1 MRMIRNGA
9 LGAAVLALVIS
20 ACTLGGGGSQAPS
33 GGSGTIAGQ
42 LVLAGPPECPQ
53 RPFCLQGLEGT
64 YGLHFKE
71 FKPTDVGGPLTIAA
85 LDNGDAQVGLL
96 LTSDPAIAAKGYV
109 LLQDD
114 KKLQL
119 ADNLIPVVRKDAL
132 AASPV
137 IEDALNAV
145 IAKLDQATLI
155 DLNKQVTVDGK
166 ASADV
171 ARAWV
176 DAQAFSFTGGSGDVI
191 VGSTNFYEQE
201 ILGEIFAQ
209 VLEKAGLT
217 VERKFQLGAREV
229 VFPALQSGD
238 IDILAEYA
246 ATLLE
251 KVNNAAGEATTDPTA
266 TAAKLRERLDPLGLT
281 ALDVAVANDQNGF
294 VVTKATADQYGL
306 VKLSDLA
313 KPTPDGG

>member
-1 MRMIRNGA
+1 MRIIRNGA
-9 LGAAVLALVIS
+9 LGAAVLALAIS

-33 GGSGTIAGQ
+33 GGSGTIAGA

-53 RPFCLQGLEGT
+53 RPFCLQGLKGT
-64 YGLHFKE
+64 YGLNFKE

-96 LTSDPAIAAKGYV
+96 LTSDPAIGAKGYV

-132 AASPV
+132 TANPV

-166 ASADV
+166 SSADV
-171 ARAWV
+171 AKAWV
-176 DAQAFSFTGGSGDVI
+176 DAQAFSFSGGSGDVT

-201 ILGEIFAQ
+201 ILGEVFAQ
-209 VLEKAGLT
+209 VLENAGIT
-217 VERKFQLGAREV
+217 VERKFQLGNREV

-251 KVNNAAGEATTDPTA
+251 KVNTAAGEATTDPAA

-281 ALDVAVANDQNGF
+281 ALDVAAATDQNGF
-294 VVTKATADQYGL
+294 VVTQATATKYAL
-306 VKLSDLA
+306 VNLSDLA
-313 KPTPDGG
+313 KPAP